1 LWALDVLASPLSG
14 KGDLGIEVLYLHR
27 GVQLALRGELD
38 VATAPV
44 LRERLSDLVT
54 QGWIDISLDLA
65 ALQFIDSTG
74 LSLFIMTQKRV
85 EQIGGSLVVL
95 DPTKAAQILLDTTV
109 LTARLMGSGRAD
121 ELIQIEGGQPAP

>member
-1 LWALDVLASPLSG
+1 
-14 KGDLGIEVLYLHR
+14 
-27 GVQLALRGELD
+27 
-38 VATAPV
+38 
-44 LRERLSDLVT
+44 
-54 QGWIDISLDLA
+54 
-65 ALQFIDSTG
+65 LQFIDSTG

>member
-1 LWALDVLASPLSG
+1 
-14 KGDLGIEVLYLHR
+14 
-27 GVQLALRGELD
+27 
-38 VATAPV
+38 
-44 LRERLSDLVT
+44 
-54 QGWIDISLDLA
+54 
-65 ALQFIDSTG
+65 LQFIDSTG

-95 DPTKAAQILLDTTV
+95 HPTKAAQILLDTTG

>member
-27 GVQLALRGELD
+27 GVQLAGELD

-95 DPTKAAQILLDTTV
+95 HPTKAAQILLDTTG